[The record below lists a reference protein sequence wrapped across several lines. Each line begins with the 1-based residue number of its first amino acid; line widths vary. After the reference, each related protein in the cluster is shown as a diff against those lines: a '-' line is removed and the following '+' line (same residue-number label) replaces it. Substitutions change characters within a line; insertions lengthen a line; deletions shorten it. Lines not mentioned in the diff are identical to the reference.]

1 MGYLIVEFNVQWRS
15 SLQLTRCFT
24 HRPRSGEGAH
34 RARRPQWYAMRA
46 RWSPRNDACAFDR
59 QGKRR
64 HNKSLYWS
72 HFMEA
77 IYSDV
82 TISMSEFKKNPAA
95 VLRDAK
101 SKPVAVLNHN
111 KAAFYMVEPALF
123 EALLEELS
131 DQDLHRTVLSRMG
144 ERSRAIEVDIDEI

>member
-1 MGYLIVEFNVQWRS
+1 
-15 SLQLTRCFT
+15 
-24 HRPRSGEGAH
+24 
-34 RARRPQWYAMRA
+34 
-46 RWSPRNDACAFDR
+46 
-59 QGKRR
+59 
-64 HNKSLYWS
+64 
-72 HFMEA
+72 MEV

-131 DQDLHRTVLSRMG
+131 DQDLHRTPVRLSPNEYSDKKRG
-144 ERSRAIEVDIDEI
+144 RGSIRSSS